1 MKIIILGAGQVGG
14 TLAEHL
20 ASEANDITVV
30 DTDPDRLRALG
41 DRLDIRTVQGRG
53 SFPTVLRQAGA
64 DDADML
70 VAVTSSDE
78 TNMVACQVA
87 YTLFHTPTKIARVRE
102 SAYLTRAGLF
112 DNDAIPVDVLI
123 SPEQVVTNYI
133 KRLIEYPSALQVIDF
148 AGGKV
153 QLVAVR
159 AYYGGP
165 LVGQQL
171 RQLRAHMPNVD
182 TRVAA
187 IFRRDRPII
196 PQGDTV
202 IEADDEVFFI
212 AAKADIRAVMGEMR
226 RLDESYKRIVIAGGG
241 QIGERLAEAI
251 ENRYQVKII
260 EMNPAR
266 CRYLSDTLD
275 NTVILQG
282 SSSDRDLLME
292 ENIDNADLFL
302 ALTNDDEANIMSSL
316 LAKRLGAKKVMTIIN
331 NPAYVDLVQ
340 GGEIDIAVSP
350 QLATIGT
357 LLAHVRRGDIVSV
370 HSLRR
375 GAAEAIEVVAH
386 GDANSS
392 KVIGKAI
399 KDINLP
405 TGTTIGAITRDERVL
420 IAHDSTVIESGDHV
434 VMFLVDKKYIRDVE
448 RLFQVGLSF
457 FKQGEPTCSN
467 RWKKCSPRVQTTHC
481 CASVWARVIS
491 MWEIIRRLSSTYNV
505 ASNSTRSIPR
515 RGNCSAR
522 PGSPPETPGK
532 LVRPG
537 SRAFRRQSA
546 MGINRPKKR

>member
-14 TLAEHL
+14 SLAEHL

-30 DTDPDRLRALG
+30 DTDGDRLRDLG
-41 DRLDIRTVQGRG
+41 DRLDIRTIQGRA
-53 SFPTVLRQAGA
+53 SLPNVLRQAGA

-70 VAVTSSDE
+70 VAVTNSDE

-102 SAYLTRAGLF
+102 SAYLTRGEELF

-133 KRLIEYPSALQVIDF
+133 KRLIEHPGALQVIDF
-148 AGGKV
+148 AGGKA
-153 QLVAVR
+153 QLVAVK

-165 LVGQQL
+165 LIGQQL
-171 RQLRAHMPNVD
+171 RQLREHMPNVD

-187 IFRRDRPII
+187 IFRRDRPIT
-196 PQGDTV
+196 PRGDTV

-212 AAKADIRAVMGEMR
+212 AAKDNIRAVMSEMR

-251 ENRYQVKII
+251 DSRYQVKII
-260 EMNPAR
+260 EMSPAR

-275 NTVILQG
+275 STVVLQG
-282 SSSDRDLLME
+282 SASDRDLMLE
-292 ENIDNADLFL
+292 ENIADADLFL

-331 NPAYVDLVQ
+331 NPAYVDLIQ
-340 GGEIDIAVSP
+340 GGEIDIAISP

-375 GAAEAIEVVAH
+375 GAAEAIEAIAH
-386 GDANSS
+386 GDSKSS
-392 KVIGKAI
+392 KVIGRSIGAI
-399 KDINLP
+399 HLP
-405 TGTTIGAITRDERVL
+405 PGTTIGAIIRDEEVL
-420 IAHDSTVIESGDHV
+420 IAHDATVINAGDHV
-434 VMFLVDKKYIRDVE
+434 ILFLVDKKHIRDVE
-448 RLFQVGLSF
+448 KLFHVGLSF
-457 FKQGEPTCSN
+457 F
-467 RWKKCSPRVQTTHC
+467 
-481 CASVWARVIS
+481 
-491 MWEIIRRLSSTYNV
+491 
-505 ASNSTRSIPR
+505 
-515 RGNCSAR
+515 
-522 PGSPPETPGK
+522 
-532 LVRPG
+532 
-537 SRAFRRQSA
+537 
-546 MGINRPKKR
+546 